1 MSDPKSVSP
10 YFCLPLLEDALP
22 DAGGGA
28 PDAFRLPQSFP
39 AELLDEEQLEAV
51 AEWFDSWVA
60 DLLHNIRLA
69 LLGNGA
75 PADLP
80 HLHRHATVLCHL
92 LRLHPAAEGSITE
105 LATALGCSRRTMFY
119 VRDAVLEH
127 IRPALAGTI
136 ARKQAQANFYA
147 QLATIGTLDTTRG
160 TLNATITPRN
170 ARTIIVPFKTGTTT
184 MMRFATVSQ
193 LARLPAV
200 AGVKECLTDND
211 KNAVQITLK

>member
-1 MSDPKSVSP
+1 MSNPKSVSP

-51 AEWFDSWVA
+51 AEWFDAWVA

-80 HLHRHATVLCHL
+80 HLHRHATVLAHL

-105 LATALGCSRRTMFY
+105 LATALGCSRRTLFY

-127 IRPALAGTI
+127 IRPAMVGTI
-136 ARKQAQANFYA
+136 GRKQVLANFYT
-147 QLATIGTLDTTRG
+147 QLVTIGTLNIG
-160 TLNATITPRN
+160 VLCEPS
-170 ARTIIVPFKTGTTT
+170 ARTIIVPFKPHVHTLH
-184 MMRFATVSQ
+184 RFATVRQ
-193 LARLPAV
+193 LASLPAV
-200 AGVKECLTDND
+200 ASVKECLTDNG